1 MIYTVYTVPASN
13 RVLLNR
19 NNDRKIRKKKRRTD
33 MISTCA
39 APVTKPERSSLHTG
53 NQVKKNLEKV
63 SKSDNHEKH
72 TRDFTDRMKSIVT
85 PEELQRQLSSNPK
98 VYFTERRFLNLFRR
112 TDSIGI
118 VWKQFTS
125 LNNDEL
131 INQAIF
137 KEVNGNIL
145 IDHCMIC

>member
-1 MIYTVYTVPASN
+1 MSTELKLSDLSSDEILKIVEPIMDNCLNGSN
-13 RVLLNR
+13 
-19 NNDRKIRKKKRRTD
+19 
-33 MISTCA
+33 
-39 APVTKPERSSLHTG
+39 EG
-53 NQVKKNLEKV
+53 
-63 SKSDNHEKH
+63 NHEKH

-85 PEELQRQLSSNPK
+85 PKELEKQLSSYPK
-98 VYFTERRFLNLFRR
+98 VYFTHREFPYFFRR

-137 KEVNGNIL
+137 KIIKRNIL

>member
-1 MIYTVYTVPASN
+1 MSAELKLTDLDLDQILNIVEPIMDNCLDGSN
-13 RVLLNR
+13 
-19 NNDRKIRKKKRRTD
+19 
-33 MISTCA
+33 
-39 APVTKPERSSLHTG
+39 EG
-53 NQVKKNLEKV
+53 
-63 SKSDNHEKH
+63 NHEKH

-98 VYFTERRFLNLFRR
+98 VYFTERGFLHLFRR

>member
-1 MIYTVYTVPASN
+1 
-13 RVLLNR
+13 
-19 NNDRKIRKKKRRTD
+19 
-33 MISTCA
+33 
-39 APVTKPERSSLHTG
+39 
-53 NQVKKNLEKV
+53 
-63 SKSDNHEKH
+63 
-72 TRDFTDRMKSIVT
+72 MKSIVT
-85 PEELQRQLSSNPK
+85 PKELEKQLSSYPK
-98 VYFTERRFLNLFRR
+98 VYFTHREFLHFFRR

-137 KEVNGNIL
+137 KIIKGNIL

>member
-1 MIYTVYTVPASN
+1 MNIELKLSDLSSDEILKMVEPIMANCLEGSN
-13 RVLLNR
+13 
-19 NNDRKIRKKKRRTD
+19 
-33 MISTCA
+33 
-39 APVTKPERSSLHTG
+39 EG
-53 NQVKKNLEKV
+53 NHK
-63 SKSDNHEKH
+63 KH

-85 PEELQRQLSSNPK
+85 PEELEKQLSSYPK
-98 VYFTERRFLNLFRR
+98 VYFTHREFLHFFRR

-137 KEVNGNIL
+137 KIIKGNIL